1 MLPFYFFTKG
11 KDVDSVNLL
20 SYNYGS
26 EAFPDDFWFL
36 PYKRKT
42 KYFFGK
48 SKANDD

>member
-1 MLPFYFFTKG
+1 MLSFYSLIKD

-36 PYKRKT
+36 SHKRKI

-48 SKANDD
+48 PKANDD